1 MQPSVAAVVGPL
13 DMEDA
18 MAIKAVLF
26 DLDGTLVDSNDA
38 HVRVWSEVFRGE
50 GHDIP
55 DAVIAGQIGK
65 GGDLLVPA
73 LLPDLP
79 EDRCEAMGKAHG
91 RIYGERFLDGIVA
104 FPGAAELVKR
114 VAGAG
119 QRAVLA
125 SSAKQSELD
134 HYIGLLGIAD
144 DLAAVTSADEV
155 EHSKPEPDIFAA
167 ALAKVAPITAAEAMM
182 IGDTPYDAIGA
193 ARVGIATI
201 GLRSGGFPDEVL
213 REAGVVA
220 LYDDVAALLADYD
233 RSPLAPP
240 SSRNRN
246 FLVHGGADAA

>member
-1 MQPSVAAVVGPL
+1 
-13 DMEDA
+13 

-26 DLDGTLVDSNDA
+26 DLDGTLVDSNPA
-38 HVRVWSEVFRGE
+38 HVRVWAEIFAE
-50 GHDIP
+50 AGHDIP
-55 DAVIAGQIGK
+55 DNVIAGQIGK
-65 GGDLLVPA
+65 GGDLLIPA
-73 LLPDLP
+73 LVPGLP
-79 EDRCEAMGKAHG
+79 EDRREAMSEAHG
-91 RIYGERFLDGIVA
+91 RIYRERFLGDIVA

-114 VAGAG
+114 VVRAG

-167 ALAKVAPITAAEAMM
+167 ALAKVAPVTAAEAMM

-193 ARVGIATI
+193 SRVGIATI

-220 LYDDVAALLADYD
+220 LYDDVAALLADYEQ
-233 RSPLAPP
+233 SPLGLA

-246 FLVHGGADAA
+246 FLVHGGVDAA